1 MPARFTEEKDDRLMN
16 SLIGKYAL
24 EGKVNGAPNG

>member
-1 MPARFTEEKDDRLMN
+1 MN

-24 EGKVNGAPNG
+24 EGKSAGAPNG